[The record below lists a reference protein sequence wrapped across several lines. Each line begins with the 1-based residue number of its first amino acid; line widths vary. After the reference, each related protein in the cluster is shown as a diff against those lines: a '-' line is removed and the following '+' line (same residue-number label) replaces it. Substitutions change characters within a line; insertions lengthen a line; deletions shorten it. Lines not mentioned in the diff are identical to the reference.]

1 MSTTPRTPTKSFA
14 HPLAQVKLNDAVNK
28 ETQNYLSH
36 ILFEECVWHEIYY
49 VVDYFRRTTLGPSQ
63 IPLENNVG
71 FITDA
76 RCPSHIS
83 HVFGF
88 DSTARRLEQ

>member
-1 MSTTPRTPTKSFA
+1 MHMGKTMGSEKISDT
-14 HPLAQVKLNDAVNK
+14 LAR
-28 ETQNYLSH
+28 
-36 ILFEECVWHEIYY
+36 IYY
-49 VVDYFRRTTLGPSQ
+49 VVDYFRRTTLGLSQ